1 MFFCYDGGYYGK
13 IISMYDFFMVFVYN
27 LVLVKVNGV
36 LFIFCEE
43 DVYLNILYVK
53 EVLDN
58 NFEIID
64 FVNEKLKK
72 Y

>member
-1 MFFCYDGGYYGK
+1 
-13 IISMYDFFMVFVYN
+13 MYDFFMVFVYN